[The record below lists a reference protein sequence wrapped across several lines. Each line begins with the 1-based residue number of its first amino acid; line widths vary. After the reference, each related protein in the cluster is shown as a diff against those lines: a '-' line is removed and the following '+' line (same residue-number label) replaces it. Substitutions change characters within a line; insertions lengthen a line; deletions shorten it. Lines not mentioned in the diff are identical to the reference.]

1 LEKNKDK
8 LFDVQ
13 IAGIPVSAG
22 ISIGKAFL
30 IAQKEIPTTGIL
42 LMNENEVETEIEK
55 FKTAV
60 QTSVDEIETIKNNG
74 LLKNEEA
81 EILETHIEFLT
92 DPQISDDV
100 INKIK
105 NDKKNANDAVI
116 EVIDD
121 AVEMFD
127 GMKDEYMSARAA
139 DVQDIGNR
147 ILKNINQSQQNIKHI
162 FEDNTIIIA
171 EEISPSDAIMM
182 DINKIIG
189 FATEVGGKTS
199 HTAILAKSKGI
210 PAVIGCGA
218 ALQSIQNNDT
228 IIVDGIE
235 GIIIINPSI
244 DSINEYRLKQ
254 AVFINETQLLKSLK
268 TISATT
274 IDGREI
280 KLSANISNADEMEDS
295 FNYGCEGVGLFRT
308 ELLFMNRNS
317 FPTEEEQF
325 EFYKKVA
332 IKSKNKTVVVRTI
345 DIGGDK
351 QLSYFG
357 LPNEENPFLGYRAIR
372 ICLDQKDIFNTQ
384 LKAILRAGK
393 FGNFKIMFPMICNV
407 EELRLAKKIL
417 EETKDEL
424 KKNNIEFAENI
435 PVGIMVEVPSAAI
448 TADILAKEVD
458 FFSIGT
464 NDLCQYT
471 LAVDRGNEKIKDLYD
486 PYNPAV
492 LRLISYV
499 IEQAHKYKIEVGMCG
514 ELASDPLAT
523 LLLIGMG
530 LHEFSMSAVS
540 VPSIKNIIIN
550 NNQSYAKEIFTRVME
565 MDNSKSIISYL
576 QQIKND
582 F

>member
-1 LEKNKDK
+1 MKKNTEKI
-8 LFDVQ
+8 FD
-13 IAGIPVSAG
+13 IRITGIPVSAG
-22 ISIGKAFL
+22 ISIGKAF
-30 IAQKEIPTTGIL
+30 IIKKTEIPATGIL
-42 LMNENEVETEIEK
+42 LISEKDIINEIEK
-55 FKTAV
+55 FKIAV
-60 QTSVDEIETIKNNG
+60 KISVDEIELLKNNS
-74 LLKNEEA
+74 LLKNEEK

-92 DPQISDDV
+92 DPQINDDV
-100 INKIK
+100 IERIK
-105 NDKKNANDAVI
+105 NEKKNANDAVI
-116 EVIDD
+116 EVIDN

-127 GMKDEYMSARAA
+127 GMEDEYLSARAA

-147 ILKNINQSQQNIKHI
+147 ILKNINASKTDKII
-162 FEDNTIIIA
+162 FEPNTIIIA
-171 EEISPSDAIMM
+171 ENISPSDTIMM

-189 FATEVGGKTS
+189 FATEAGGKTS
-199 HTAILAKSKGI
+199 HTAILAKSKSV

-218 ALQSIQNNDT
+218 ILQQIENNDN
-228 IIVDGIE
+228 IILDGIE
-235 GIIIINPSI
+235 GMIIINPSENF
-244 DSINEYRLKQ
+244 INEYKIKQ
-254 AVFINETQLLKSLK
+254 AAFINKTQLLQSLK
-268 TISATT
+268 NISATT
-274 IDGREI
+274 KDGTEI
-280 KLSANISNADEMEDS
+280 KLFANISSADEMEDAHS
-295 FNYGCEGVGLFRT
+295 YGAEGVGLFRT

-332 IKSKNKTVVVRTI
+332 VKSKNKTVVVRTI

-351 QLSYFG
+351 QLSYFNI
-357 LPNEENPFLGYRAIR
+357 PNEENPFLGYRAIR
-372 ICLDQKDIFNTQ
+372 ICLDQKNIFITQ

-407 EELRLAKKIL
+407 EELRMTKKIL
-417 EETKDEL
+417 EETKNDL
-424 KKNNIEFAENI
+424 KNNDIEFAENI
-435 PVGIMVEVPSAAI
+435 PIGIMIETPSAAI

-492 LRLISYV
+492 LRLINNV
-499 IEQAHKYKIEVGMCG
+499 IEQANKNKIEVSMCG

-523 LLLIGMG
+523 LLLTGMG

-540 VPSIKNIIIN
+540 IPDVKNIIIN
-550 NNQSYAKEIFTRVME
+550 NSFLQAKEIFTNVMN
-565 MDNSKSIISYL
+565 MDNSKNIISYL

>member
-1 LEKNKDK
+1 LEKIKHQVKD
-8 LFDVQ
+8 LQ
-13 IAGIPVSAG
+13 IKGIAASAG
-22 ISIGKAFL
+22 ISIGTAFV
-30 IAQKEIPTTGIL
+30 INQNEIPSTGVL
-42 LMNENEVETEIEK
+42 LNNETDIIKEIEK

-60 QTSVDEIETIKNNG
+60 QTSVDEIESIKNNT
-74 LLKNEEA
+74 LLKNEEI

-100 INKIK
+100 IEKIK
-105 NDKKNANDAVI
+105 NEKKNANDAVI

-127 GMKDEYMSARAA
+127 EMKDEYMSARAA

-147 ILKNINQSQQNIKHI
+147 ILKNINHSSQNNKQD
-162 FEDNTIIIA
+162 FEPNSIIIA
-171 EEISPSDAIMM
+171 EDISPSDTIMM
-182 DINKIIG
+182 DINKVIG

-210 PAVIGCGA
+210 PAVIGCGK
-218 ALQSIQNNDT
+218 ALQGIENSDV
-228 IIVDGIE
+228 IIVDGVE
-235 GIIIINPSI
+235 GIIIINPS
-244 DSINEYRLKQ
+244 DNLINEYKLKQ
-254 AVFINETQLLKSLK
+254 AAFINQTLLLNSLK
-268 TISATT
+268 NISATT
-274 IDGREI
+274 TDGTEI
-280 KLSANISNADEMEDS
+280 KLSANISNADDMEES
-295 FNYGCEGVGLFRT
+295 FSYGAEGVGLFRT

-332 IKSKNKTVVVRTI
+332 VKSKNKPVIVRTI

-372 ICLDQKDIFNTQ
+372 ICLDQKDIFITQ

-393 FGNFKIMFPMICNV
+393 FGKLKIMFPMICNV
-407 EELRLAKKIL
+407 QELRTAKQIL
-417 EETKDEL
+417 EETKKEL
-424 KKNNIEFAENI
+424 AINNIEFEKNI
-435 PVGIMVEVPSAAI
+435 PVGIMIEIPSAAI

-492 LRLISYV
+492 LRLINYV
-499 IEQAHKYKIEVGMCG
+499 IEQAHKYKIAVGMCG

-523 LLLIGMG
+523 LLLTGMG
-530 LHEFSMSAVS
+530 LHEFSMNAVS

-550 NNQSYAKEIFTRVME
+550 NSHSHAKEIFTKVME
-565 MDNSKSIISYL
+565 MDNSKNIISYL
-576 QQIKND
+576 QQIKK
-582 F
+582 